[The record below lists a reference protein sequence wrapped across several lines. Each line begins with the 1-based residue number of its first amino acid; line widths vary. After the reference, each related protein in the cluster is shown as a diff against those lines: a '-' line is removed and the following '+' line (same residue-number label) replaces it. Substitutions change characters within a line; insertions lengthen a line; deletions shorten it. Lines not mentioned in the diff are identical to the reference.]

1 MLVETFDEV
10 LEVFELALVETLAV
24 LFPVVA
30 VLFPVVDEFEVDPEV
45 VLETYYPDG
54 QTRAH
59 DPLDYK
65 VNPDLHVVHYY
76 GDEQTLQLDGQAP
89 QAV

>member
-1 MLVETFDEV
+1 MFTVE
-10 LEVFELALVETLAV
+10 AV
-24 LFPVVA
+24 LFPVD
-30 VLFPVVDEFEVDPEV
+30 DEFETEVEV
-45 VLETYYPDG
+45 VFDTYYPDE

-65 VNPDLHVVHYY
+65 VNPDLHVVHYD